1 MRSIQPMQC
10 CTPDGEWSGIARL
23 VFGDTENG
31 RVSAPTSHPSIA
43 PGATVHQCTNCVLPP
58 HFSTISNP
66 HPQ

>member
-31 RVSAPTSHPSIA
+31 RVTAPTSHPSIA
-43 PGATVHQCTNCVLPP
+43 PGATVHQCADPRQPP
-58 HFSTISNP
+58 HFLSTPNL
-66 HPQ
+66 HRQ

>member
-31 RVSAPTSHPSIA
+31 RVSAPTSLSTIA
-43 PGATVHQCTNCVLPP
+43 PGAMVHQCTTLRQPL
-58 HFSTISNP
+58 HFSTLSNP
-66 HPQ
+66 HRQ